1 MRTIKIQPG
10 KVNAGITTA
19 VYDVSGWKWVGIAF
33 LMLVM
38 LLWASAFSLAED
50 EQGKVTGGIG
60 ILDRIAE
67 EVVVIDDVLYR
78 LASDIIFYENDKLYT
93 YISRSAFIVGTP
105 VGFKFNENGEIAA
118 LWIAKPI

>member
-1 MRTIKIQPG
+1 MRRIKIQPG
-10 KVNAGITTA
+10 KINAEAPTA
-19 VYDVSGWKWVGIAF
+19 VYDISGWKLLSIAF

-50 EQGKVTGGIG
+50 GQGKVTGGIG

-78 LASDIIFYENDKLYT
+78 LASDVIFYENDKRYT

-118 LWIAKPI
+118 LWISK